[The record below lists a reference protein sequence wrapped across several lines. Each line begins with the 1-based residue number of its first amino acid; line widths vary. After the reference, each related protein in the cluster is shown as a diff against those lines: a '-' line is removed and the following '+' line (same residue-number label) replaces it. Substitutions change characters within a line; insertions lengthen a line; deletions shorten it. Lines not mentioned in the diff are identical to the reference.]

1 MARTR
6 IRTERLRTAITVTII
21 VLLSACSSEESEV
34 NQPPPV
40 DPRFASADALVEHYN
55 DLTTVGKIQLSQ
67 VVDLFYAETDIQR
80 QYVDATRVAI
90 PIAELEHALTE
101 RFDLG
106 SDAPSPL
113 APNEPATITER
124 SDRRAVA
131 TFVTARRKMDKLQL
145 VQVGERWWI
154 SGYSIEYSPEFIR
167 NRKNLDLEKYQR
179 FVRYFAPHAATVKH
193 RLDAGEFE
201 GPGEAIGALMF
212 LVLQDNPE
220 LAWASE
226 DFFQFGQ

>member
-1 MARTR
+1 MGLGHVHR
-6 IRTERLRTAITVTII
+6 E
-21 VLLSACSSEESEV
+21 
-34 NQPPPV
+34 P
-40 DPRFASADALVEHYN
+40 
-55 DLTTVGKIQLSQ
+55 LTTDLLQESDLLLGFVQ
-67 VVDLFYAETDIQR
+67 VVDAIGTVDLFCK
-80 QYVDATRVAI
+80 
-90 PIAELEHALTE
+90 